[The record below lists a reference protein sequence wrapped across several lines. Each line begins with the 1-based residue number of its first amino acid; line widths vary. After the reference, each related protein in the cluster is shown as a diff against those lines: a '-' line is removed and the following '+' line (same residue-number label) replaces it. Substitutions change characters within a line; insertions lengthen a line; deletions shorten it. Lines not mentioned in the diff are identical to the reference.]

1 MALLENGAD
10 PNLITM
16 DSQKPCLKPP
26 LGEYFN
32 SCEEMDIEIVRL
44 LLKYNSR
51 VVITAQVQHP
61 LGILKCMNRLPLNN
75 LDESTS
81 ECQDQ
86 LDQVELNEK
95 LAFAGDEKARLFYL
109 MVNACEQFNAA
120 SILRCKLLKPNQKR
134 VLLNYATNPPNLK
147 HLSRLSLRRYVFK
160 FAQSFFSDDQNASSA
175 HYALENR
182 FNQPENSP
190 ELRSKSFDY
199 NTKDLVM
206 DNWQNHDLTN
216 DSYLRNKNSYKKYVG
231 NRYQKC
237 VNRIEEKL
245 FCRPN
250 NKQKF
255 YFKNNKLQLDSSAD
269 DKPVFNQS
277 FAISFGLT
285 SEEMEI
291 VKMRHEH
298 QLNEAKT
305 DECSFSKLKK
315 FSDDNNRELMDGR
328 LGSNRNIAMMPVGY
342 RVPPGCQWPI
352 RLIDL
357 DSKFNEYNFRY
368 YSSLNSASSLIDQ
381 LREYFNFDDRFKC
394 ANSFAVHILG
404 NLPIPIYLRRYVLY
418 EDD

>member
-16 DSQKPCLKPP
+16 DTRGPCLKPP

-32 SCEEMDIEIVRL
+32 CEEADMEIVRL

-51 VVITAQVQHP
+51 VIITAQVQHP
-61 LGILKCMNRLPLNN
+61 LGILKCMNRLPLNS
-75 LDESTS
+75 LDESANPS
-81 ECQDQ
+81 DQ

-109 MVNACEQFNAA
+109 LVNACELFNIN
-120 SILRCKLLKPNQKR
+120 SIRRCTLLNQNQKR
-134 VLLNYATNPPNLK
+134 VLLHYAAHPPNLK
-147 HLSRLSLRRYVFK
+147 HLSRLSLRRYTFK
-160 FAQSFFSDDQNASSA
+160 FAQSFFNDDQNASSA
-175 HYALENR
+175 YYALENR
-182 FNQPENSP
+182 FNQQQNSP

-206 DNWQNHDLTN
+206 DNWQNHDLLN
-216 DSYLRNKNSYKKYVG
+216 DSYLYNKNSYKKYVG

-245 FCRPN
+245 FYRPN
-250 NKQKF
+250 ARQKF
-255 YFKNNKLQLDSSAD
+255 YFKNNKLQLDSSD
-269 DKPVFNQS
+269 DKLVFNQS
-277 FAISFGLT
+277 FAVSFGLT
-285 SEEMEI
+285 SDEMEI

-298 QLNEAKT
+298 QLNEQKN
-305 DECSFSKLKK
+305 DQSKLKK
-315 FSDDNNRELMDGR
+315 FGDDNDLMDSKLTGA
-328 LGSNRNIAMMPVGY
+328 NRNIAMLPVGY

-381 LREYFNFDDRFKC
+381 LREYFNFDASRFKC

-404 NLPIPIYLRRYVLY
+404 NLPIPTYLRRYVLY